1 MSFLAKLEM
10 DSKEYNILTVEYDIT
25 QMMDQYNRPNGAP
38 KGGLIQLTIETGSDN
53 LLLEWALKHSMIKD
67 GKIIFYRRDANSK
80 MKSVEFKDAFCVYL
94 KEIFTADGKNP
105 MVTRLTISA
114 RELKISNQS
123 IKNPWAGMGGGASNE
138 SSGGG
143 NEEITSFNAAG
154 DNN

>member
-1 MSFLAKLEM
+1 
-10 DSKEYNILTVEYDIT
+10 
-25 QMMDQYNRPNGAP
+25 
-38 KGGLIQLTIETGSDN
+38 
-53 LLLEWALKHSMIKD
+53 
-67 GKIIFYRRDANSK
+67 

-123 IKNPWAGMGGGASNE
+123 IKNAWAGMGAASNE
-138 SSGGG
+138 NSSGG